1 MCDVYVHVL
10 SLEKLMPSAQFR
22 KENAKYD
29 LEYMEISHF

>member
-1 MCDVYVHVL
+1 MCDVYVHVP
-10 SLEKLMPSAQFR
+10 SLENLIHNAQFR